1 MDIKIRKGLA
11 SKGISVEN
19 TAGLRGLYELT
30 DAYAPVSRDEEVF
43 LTTHAAGGDVEAR
56 NKLVL
61 HNLRL
66 VMDIARQFGS
76 SGAEFEDLVHEGI
89 AGLLKAI
96 DRFEPARGL
105 RFSTY
110 AHWWIRQ
117 GISRFVKG
125 PTRVIRIPEYLID
138 KVARVYRA
146 REAGEE
152 NPENLAAAAGVDPG
166 DLAEILELTK
176 APVSLDSPPAG
187 PDSNLREG
195 LPDREAVTPE
205 NAAIH
210 RDSARQLGTSFSVLN
225 DRERKLLLMRYAQG
239 GRRPVSYRKVA
250 PNLGVTPERAR
261 QLERRALDKL
271 RKALQPSK
279 APAPL
284 ASRARAA

>member
-1 MDIKIRKGLA
+1 M
-11 SKGISVEN
+11 EN

-30 DAYAPVSRDEEVF
+30 DAYAPVSRDEEVD
-43 LTTHAAGGDVEAR
+43 LTTRASEGDTSAR
-56 NKLVL
+56 DKLVL

-89 AGLLKAI
+89 AGLLRAI

-117 GISRFVKG
+117 GVSRFVKG

-152 NPENLAAAAGVDPG
+152 NPENLAAAAGVAPE
-166 DLAEILELTK
+166 DLDEILELTR
-176 APVSLDSPPAG
+176 APVSLDSPPSG
-187 PDSNLREG
+187 PDSNIREG
-195 LPDREAVTPE
+195 IPDFNSVTPE
-205 NAAIH
+205 NAAVSL
-210 RDSARQLGTSFSVLN
+210 DSARRLGQSFEVL
-225 DRERKLLLMRYAQG
+225 DARERKLLLMRYAQG
-239 GRRPVSYRKVA
+239 GRRPVAYRKVA

-261 QLERRALDKL
+261 QLERRALAKL
-271 RKALQPSK
+271 REALEPRE
-279 APAPL
+279 ARL
-284 ASRARAA
+284 RARLAA